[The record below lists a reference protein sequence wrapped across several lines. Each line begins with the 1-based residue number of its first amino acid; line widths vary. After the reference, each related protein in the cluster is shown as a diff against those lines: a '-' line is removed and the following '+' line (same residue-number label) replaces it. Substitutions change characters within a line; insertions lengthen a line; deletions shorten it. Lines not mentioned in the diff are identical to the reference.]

1 MKSFFWNFTA
11 ILGAISC
18 AQMVNAQQTNVFPN
32 TGNVGIGITSP
43 SALLHVNGEV
53 RSKKNWI
60 SDDGLR
66 AAEITP
72 QGIYSGVGNWSPTS
86 RSIHY
91 EIASGWDISQIQ
103 LRAGGSYLK
112 NSIRLQTDWNGSG
125 TDGTG
130 GVYFGL
136 LSTDTH
142 VMLSNGNVGIGTLKP
157 TERLSV
163 NGKIRAQEVKV
174 ETANWP
180 DYVFTDGY
188 QLPTLK
194 ETADFIEKNKHLPG
208 VPKAA
213 EIEENGLSLGEMNKI
228 LLQKIEEMT
237 LHLIE
242 QQQQIKVM
250 QDKINSITNK

>member
-1 MKSFFWNFTA
+1 MKIFLLNCTA
-11 ILGAISC
+11 ILGIVSF
-18 AQMVNAQQTNVFPN
+18 AQIAYAQQTNVFPT
-32 TGNVGIGITSP
+32 TGNVGIGVTNP
-43 SALLHVNGEV
+43 SSLLHVNGEV

-60 SDDGLR
+60 TDDGQR

-91 EIASGWDISQIQ
+91 ELAGGWDLSQIQ
-103 LRAGGSYLK
+103 IRAGGSDLK
-112 NSIRLQTDWNGSG
+112 NTIRLQTDWNGSG
-125 TDGTG
+125 VDGTG

-136 LSTDTH
+136 KSTDTH

-163 NGKIRAQEVKV
+163 NGKIRAHEIKV
-174 ETANWP
+174 ETTNWP
-180 DYVFTDGY
+180 DYVFTDEY

-194 ETADFIEKNKHLPG
+194 ETAEFIENNKHLPG

-213 EIEENGLSLGEMNKI
+213 QVEQDGLSLGEMNRI
-228 LLQKIEEMT
+228 LLQKIEELT
-237 LHLIE
+237 LHMIDKDRRIE
-242 QQQQIKVM
+242 ALEK
-250 QDKINSITNK
+250 KLNKSQ